1 MANYASLLATIANNI
16 TDNNSGAIT
25 GPVLK
30 SVLDSMVG
38 SLGTGYQFMGVATIS
53 TNPGTPDQK
62 VYYLAGPGTYTNF
75 NNLVVADGEIAIL
88 KYDSAWSKVT
98 TPIASAAEVSQL
110 GLYMNDL
117 KPQSYGRL

>member
-1 MANYASLLATIANNI
+1 MANYASLLATIAANI
-16 TDNNSGAIT
+16 TDNNTGAIT

-30 SVLDSMVG
+30 GVLDGMVG
-38 SLGTGYQFMGVATIS
+38 SLGTGYQFMGVAATS

-75 NNLVVADGEIAIL
+75 NNITVADGEIAVL

-98 TPIASAAEVSQL
+98 TPMASAAEVSQL
-110 GLYMNDL
+110 G
-117 KPQSYGRL
+117 Q